1 MNVKIE
7 QSWKE
12 HLSSEFEKDYFKN
25 LTEFIR
31 TEYRSGAVYPPG
43 KYIFRAF
50 DLCPFDKVKVVIVG
64 QDPYHDENQ
73 ANGLCF
79 AVDTAIR
86 KPPSLIN
93 IFQEIETDLG
103 RKPHADSTLLHWVE
117 QGVFLLN
124 ATLTVKAHQAA
135 SHSGKGWETF
145 TDTVLHTLA
154 EEKNNLVFI
163 LWGAY
168 AQKKG
173 GFIDSKRHLVI
184 KTSHP
189 SPLSSYRGFFGSK
202 PFSRTNAY
210 LKSLGK
216 DEIDW

>member
-7 QSWKE
+7 QSWKSR
-12 HLSSEFEKDYFKN
+12 LDAEFRKEYFIS
-25 LTEFIR
+25 LTEFVKK
-31 TEYRSGAVYPPG
+31 EYRSRAVYPPG
-43 KYIFRAF
+43 KFIFRAF
-50 DLCPFDKVKVVIVG
+50 DLCPFEEVKVVIVG
-64 QDPYHDENQ
+64 QDPYHDEGQ

-93 IFQEIETDLG
+93 IFLEIEDDLG
-103 RKPHADSTLLHWVE
+103 RKPHAGSTLLHWVE

-135 SHSGKGWETF
+135 SHTGKGWETF
-145 TDTVLHTLA
+145 TDAVLHRLA

-173 GFIDSKRHLVI
+173 GFIDPKRHLVI
-184 KTSHP
+184 KTPHP
-189 SPLSSYRGFFGSK
+189 SPLSAFRGFFGSK
-202 PFSRTNAY
+202 PFSKTNAY
-210 LKSLGK
+210 LRSRELG
-216 DEIDW
+216 EIDW